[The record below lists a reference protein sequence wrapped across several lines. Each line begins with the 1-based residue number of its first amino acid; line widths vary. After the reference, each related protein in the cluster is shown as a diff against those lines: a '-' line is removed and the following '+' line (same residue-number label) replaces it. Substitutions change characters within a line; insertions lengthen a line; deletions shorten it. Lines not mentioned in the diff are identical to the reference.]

1 MKSKS
6 TGGGTT
12 VLMRIATLLVVPG
25 VLSLLLSVLYESH
38 ILAFIGLGLS
48 FWGAL
53 FFLVKPIQYVEGD
66 LLDNFAVST
75 YSTYDRI
82 LKEFNYKC
90 RAQYIA
96 PYPKTALI
104 PEHLKGLENMVVLV
118 SLENEL
124 GMPSLDDMAGGKFA
138 VEKPKGVLLTPP
150 GLGILNRM
158 EKRFSIDFTN
168 MEITELC
175 EILPRFFVE
184 NFNLARNMVLSLE
197 GEDVHVKISNSLSKN
212 LYSKENNLKS
222 VSFLGC
228 PIASA
233 VACSLAKAS
242 GKTAVITKQ
251 KLSDDNLIV
260 EVWIRLGGA

>member
-1 MKSKS
+1 
-6 TGGGTT
+6 
-12 VLMRIATLLVVPG
+12 
-25 VLSLLLSVLYESH
+25 
-38 ILAFIGLGLS
+38 
-48 FWGAL
+48 
-53 FFLVKPIQYVEGD
+53 
-66 LLDNFAVST
+66 
-75 YSTYDRI
+75 
-82 LKEFNYKC
+82 
-90 RAQYIA
+90 
-96 PYPKTALI
+96 
-104 PEHLKGLENMVVLV
+104 
-118 SLENEL
+118 
-124 GMPSLDDMAGGKFA
+124 
-138 VEKPKGVLLTPP
+138 
-150 GLGILNRM
+150 
-158 EKRFSIDFTN
+158 